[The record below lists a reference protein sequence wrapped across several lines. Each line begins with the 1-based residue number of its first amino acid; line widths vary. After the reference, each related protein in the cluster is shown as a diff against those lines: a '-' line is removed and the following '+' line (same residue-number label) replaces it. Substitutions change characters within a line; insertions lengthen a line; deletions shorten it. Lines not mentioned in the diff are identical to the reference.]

1 MATITQ
7 DYLAPAKSAAVRQ
20 QTWPSVRTFERI
32 TTLVEIFLD
41 FLVVELAVGASFLA
55 YEALH
60 IGRQIHYTPLI
71 ITVTSMAFAALFVLL
86 LDRDGAYK
94 SVNSLLR
101 IKETERTLR
110 VSVQGFAFVSPIALV
125 AGHLFSRWVFALA
138 VVLVPAAVIIQK
150 QIAFALIRRL
160 HEKGY
165 GVQRVVIYGAGYSGR
180 RAFSALKRSP
190 KLGLSP
196 TAFVD
201 DDRVRAGS
209 QIYDFDYTRENSLEV
224 MHGPLTRDLLEQLDA
239 DMVVIA
245 IPTISHD
252 RFLRVYLECQAAGVT
267 VTSVPNQAI
276 SSDQFNEYID
286 MDGFFLQTIGA
297 PKSKDLYDV
306 SKRAFDIVAATAILL
321 MVSPV
326 FAVLSLLIPRD
337 SAGPVLFRQKR
348 VGRNGKLFEVLKF
361 RSMRTDAPAY
371 AVSPDKSHD
380 PRITRL
386 GRFLRKSSL
395 DELPQLINVLRGD
408 MSLVGPR
415 PEMPFIVEGYNDRER
430 RRLDV
435 KPGITGLW
443 QISADRNFPIHENLL
458 YDLYYVR
465 FRNFFMDLAILLH
478 TAVFAMR
485 GI

>member
-1 MATITQ
+1 
-7 DYLAPAKSAAVRQ
+7 
-20 QTWPSVRTFERI
+20 
-32 TTLVEIFLD
+32 
-41 FLVVELAVGASFLA
+41 
-55 YEALH
+55 
-60 IGRQIHYTPLI
+60 
-71 ITVTSMAFAALFVLL
+71 
-86 LDRDGAYK
+86 
-94 SVNSLLR
+94 
-101 IKETERTLR
+101 
-110 VSVQGFAFVSPIALV
+110 
-125 AGHLFSRWVFALA
+125 
-138 VVLVPAAVIIQK
+138 
-150 QIAFALIRRL
+150 
-160 HEKGY
+160 
-165 GVQRVVIYGAGYSGR
+165 
-180 RAFSALKRSP
+180 
-190 KLGLSP
+190 
-196 TAFVD
+196 
-201 DDRVRAGS
+201 
-209 QIYDFDYTRENSLEV
+209 
-224 MHGPLTRDLLEQLDA
+224 MHGPVTRDLIEQLDA

-276 SSDQFNEYID
+276 SSDQFNDYID

-297 PKSKDLYDV
+297 SKSKDLYEAT
-306 SKRAFDIVAATAILL
+306 KRAFDIVAAAALL
-321 MVSPV
+321 VMVAPI
-326 FAVLSLLIPRD
+326 FAVLSFLIPRD
-337 SAGPVLFRQKR
+337 SAGPVFFRQKR

-371 AVSPDKSHD
+371 AVSPDKSYD

-395 DELPQLINVLRGD
+395 DELPQLINVMRGD

-415 PEMPFIVEGYNDRER
+415 PEMPFIVEGYNERER
-430 RRLDV
+430 GRLSV

-485 GI
+485 GV